1 MDKIRKKRPFYKKY
15 FIGLAIL
22 AAITAFSVYNFFIRD
37 TRTVLKV
44 DVSKIVISTVRH
56 SEFREY
62 IPVQGKV
69 LPVKTVYLD
78 AVEGGHVEQK
88 YLEAGA
94 WVDKG
99 DTILRLS
106 NTSLILN
113 MMQREAE
120 YLNLQDEVANARVE
134 LEVMIGNYKTRVA
147 ELEYQSRDGYRQ
159 YYHDSIL
166 NARKVI
172 APEDYQKS
180 RERFHFLTEQ
190 RQLLEEQTRREMALR
205 EDKIKT
211 SDKFLRR
218 MEKNLELINEKIQA
232 LNILAPVKGQISSL
246 NVEVGESKTAGQ
258 RLGQINI
265 LEDLKIVA
273 DIDEHYIR
281 RINNGNR
288 GEFALD
294 KNIYSVVIQKIL
306 PDVEKGRFQVEL
318 RFEGGIPSNIMVGQT
333 LHMKLQIGAE
343 SKKDALVLPKGGFYQ
358 STAGQWVYVVS
369 KDGRSATKRPVTIG
383 RQNTDVFELLSG
395 LESGEKIIT
404 SGYDGFND
412 KEILILEY

>member
-1 MDKIRKKRPFYKKY
+1 MDKIRKKRPFYKKHL
-15 FIGLAIL
+15 ISLIIL
-22 AAITAFSVYNFFIRD
+22 AAITVSGLYKFFIRD
-37 TRTVLKV
+37 TRAGLKV
-44 DVSKIVISTVRH
+44 DVSKIVISTVSL

-94 WVDKG
+94 WVDRG

-120 YLNLQDEVANARVE
+120 YMNLQDEVANARVE
-134 LEVMIGNYKTRVA
+134 LEVMTGNYKNRVA

-166 NARKVI
+166 NVRKAI
-172 APEDYQKS
+172 TMEEYQKS
-180 RERFHFLTEQ
+180 RERFHFLAEQ
-190 RQLLEEQTRREMALR
+190 RQLLEEQSHREMALR

-232 LNILAPVKGQISSL
+232 LTIRAPVKGQIRSL
-246 NVEVGESKTAGQ
+246 DVEVGESKTAGQ

-265 LEDLKIVA
+265 MDDLKIVA

-294 KNIYSVVIQKIL
+294 KNTYGVMIQKIL

-318 RFEGGIPSNIMVGQT
+318 RFDGGVPSGIMVGQT
-333 LHMKLQIGAE
+333 VHIKLQVGAG
-343 SKKDALVLPKGGFYQ
+343 SKKDALVLSRGGFYQ
-358 STAGQWVYVVS
+358 STAGQWVYVIS
-369 KDGRSATKRPVTIG
+369 NDSRFAEKRQVTIG
-383 RQNTDVFELLSG
+383 KQNTDVFEILSG
-395 LESGEKIIT
+395 LEAGEKVIT
-404 SGYDGFND
+404 SGYDGFNE
-412 KEILILEY
+412 KEILILKY

>member
-15 FIGLAIL
+15 FIGLVIL
-22 AAITAFSVYNFFIRD
+22 AAITVFSVYNFFIRD
-37 TRTVLKV
+37 TRTMLKV
-44 DVSKIVISTVRH
+44 DVSKIVISTVSH

-94 WVDKG
+94 WVNKG

-180 RERFHFLTEQ
+180 RERFHYITEQ

-294 KNIYSVVIQKIL
+294 KSIYNVVIQKIL

-343 SKKDALVLPKGGFYQ
+343 SKKNALVLPKGGFYQ

-369 KDGRSATKRPVTIG
+369 KDSRSAAKRPVTIG
-383 RQNTDVFELLSG
+383 RQNTDVFEILSG

-404 SGYDGFND
+404 SGYDGFNE

>member
-15 FIGLAIL
+15 FIGLVIL
-22 AAITAFSVYNFFIRD
+22 AAITVFSVYIFFIRD
-37 TRTVLKV
+37 TRTMLKV
-44 DVSKIVISTVRH
+44 DVSKIVISTVSH

-94 WVDKG
+94 WVNKG

-180 RERFHFLTEQ
+180 RERFHYITEQ

-294 KNIYSVVIQKIL
+294 KSIYNVVIQKIL

-343 SKKDALVLPKGGFYQ
+343 SKKNALVLPKGGFYQ

-369 KDGRSATKRPVTIG
+369 KDSRSAAKRPVTIG
-383 RQNTDVFELLSG
+383 RQNTDVFEILSG

-404 SGYDGFND
+404 SGYDGFNE